1 MLSTLKTNIQKG
13 FTLIELMIVIAII
26 GILAAIAIPQY
37 QSFTR
42 LAQIND
48 AVSLMQP
55 AINLFKLAEADSTCP
70 SNNPTPTYNLQLPA
84 DISGKYVESVTY
96 NGTFVTTVPATGT
109 TISRGCG
116 VTALFRNVAPVDAQL
131 RGLALT
137 KVYLATQG
145 ASRTNCI
152 KPTGSAWANPTGLG
166 ITATTLSAAN
176 TPTVCE

>member
-1 MLSTLKTNIQKG
+1 MLTDFKKNFQKG

-42 LAQIND
+42 QAQTND
-48 AVSLMQP
+48 AVSLMKP
-55 AINLFKLAEADSTCP
+55 AIDYFKLAEIDSACP
-70 SNNPTPTYNLQLPA
+70 SNNPTLTYNLQAPA

-96 NGTFVTTVPATGT
+96 NGTFITTAPATGT
-109 TISRGCG
+109 TISRGCA
-116 VTALFRNVAPVDAQL
+116 VTALFRNVSPVDAQL

-137 KVYLATQG
+137 KIYLATLG

-152 KPTGSAWANPTGLG
+152 KPTGSAWVAPTGVG
-166 ITATTLSAAN
+166 ISATTLSAAN
-176 TPTVCE
+176 TPNVCE